1 MSWPASVQPRASGT
15 RGSASPNQSSSPSP
29 MMGSSSSGMVLQ
41 ARSRDI
47 GSAVLGRDA
56 EEVEDRALDR
66 APRREAEPAAR
77 TAAIG
82 DAQVE
87 QEIEERRRRADELSG
102 PLHLRQLAR
111 DELRHRHRH
120 AAE

>member
-1 MSWPASVQPRASGT
+1 MSWPASVQPRARRT

-56 EEVEDRALDR
+56 EEVEDRALER
-66 APRREAEPAAR
+66 EPRREAEHAAR
-77 TAAIG
+77 AAAIG

-87 QEIEERRRRADELSG
+87 QEIEERRRRADDLSR
-102 PLHLRQLAR
+102 PQDLRQLAR
-111 DELRHRHRH
+111 NNQRQQHRH

>member
-56 EEVEDRALDR
+56 KKDEDRALDR
-66 APRREAEPAAR
+66 ETRREAEHAAR
-77 TAAIG
+77 AAADG

-87 QEIEERRRRADELSG
+87 QEIEERWRRAHDLG
-102 PLHLRQLAR
+102 RPQHLRQLAR
-111 DELRHRHRH
+111 DDL
-120 AAE
+120 